1 MASNKDKDLLNR
13 ANLGLLPEPEGRLG
27 SFGVST
33 VVNAIAGGILILLT
47 MAHVHQEKMRQYQTT
62 TLVFPV
68 EPPKPYI
75 PPPVPKV
82 TVVAPPPKIL
92 QPPKITIPKP
102 QPDVPKPVVVKIP
115 TPEAPPVPAAPP
127 RAVTPPP
134 QPKVGLFKSSTPTPV
149 ANNTAAPTVKAGGF
163 GDPVG
168 VAPNPN
174 ASKPATV
181 AAAGA
186 FNAAPGPAQG
196 AGAARAGSVQ
206 GTSFGSGVANGV
218 PGGKDRGAVASAG
231 FSNGVVGGTGAP
243 GNHGNVA
250 VATGGFGNQASA
262 PGTQNAA
269 KVQQPASTPIVLV
282 AKPLPQYT
290 PEAKQLRIE
299 GDVTLEVRFTASGQV
314 QVLRVMN
321 GLGHGLDEQA
331 KLAAERIRF
340 KPATKNGQPVDQVS
354 VIRISFQLA

>member
-1 MASNKDKDLLNR
+1 MASNNNDNDLLNR
-13 ANLGLLPEPEGRLG
+13 ANLGLLPEPKGRFG

-33 VVNAIAGGILILLT
+33 AVNLVAGGILLLLA
-47 MAHVHQEKMRQYQTT
+47 MAHVHEEKQHPYQTT

-68 EPPKPYI
+68 EQPKPYI
-75 PPPVPKV
+75 PPVPKV
-82 TVVAPPPKIL
+82 TVIPPPPKVE

-102 QPDVPKPVVVKIP
+102 QPEPPKPEIAKVP
-115 TPEAPPVPAAPP
+115 TPVAPPTVAAPP

-134 QPKVGLFKSSTPTPV
+134 QPKVGLFKSATPTPK

-168 VAPNPN
+168 VTPNPN
-174 ASKPATV
+174 ANKPATI

-186 FNAAPGPAQG
+186 FSSAPGPAQG
-196 AGAARAGSVQ
+196 AGAARQGSVH
-206 GTSFGSGVANGV
+206 GTAFGSGVANGV

-231 FSNGVVGGTGAP
+231 FSSGVVGGTGAP
-243 GNHGNVA
+243 GSRGT
-250 VATGGFGNQASA
+250 VATGGFGSQGSAA
-262 PGTQNAA
+262 PGGSAVAKTQE
-269 KVQQPASTPIVLV
+269 PASTPIVLV

-290 PEAKQLRIE
+290 QEAKQLHIE

-314 QVLRVMN
+314 EVLRVIN

-331 KLAAERIRF
+331 KLAAGRIRF
-340 KPATKNGQPVDQVS
+340 KPATKNGQPVDQIS